1 MTSANFWNQKQSQIY
16 SERTI
21 NLRSK
26 CQLICNC
33 IEQFYSVS
41 SCDYRFISAV
51 SKSINEIIQ
60 NNFVSYNKR
69 VDVWLVLIGYSHWRI
84 NICDFNN
91 DFWIIFSDLNETFGK
106 KNPGWGK
113 WLKITQ
119 NYFFQL
125 LLNLFYHWE
134 KSRLK
139 DYMNYNLVTAVS
151 IDHLYQISSHLTI
164 SDFSSAY
171 IHKSFPFF
179 LTYFLISS
187 FGSVF

>member
-1 MTSANFWNQKQSQIY
+1 MHSAILFSIFLWLSLYFCCQQKH
-16 SERTI
+16 I
-21 NLRSK
+21 NK
-26 CQLICNC
+26 I
-33 IEQFYSVS
+33 F
-41 SCDYRFISAV
+41 
-51 SKSINEIIQ
+51 IQ

-69 VDVWLVLIGYSHWRI
+69 VDVWLVSVGYSHWRI

-134 KSRLK
+134 KSRIK
-139 DYMNYNLVTAVS
+139 DYMNYELQFSYYSLYWSPVS
-151 IDHLYQISSHLTI
+151 NFKTFN
-164 SDFSSAY
+164 DFSRFGKRLYSKVISFLFSNILSHFEFSVRCFLVMPLCKFFW
-171 IHKSFPFF
+171 IH
-179 LTYFLISS
+179 
-187 FGSVF
+187 SVT